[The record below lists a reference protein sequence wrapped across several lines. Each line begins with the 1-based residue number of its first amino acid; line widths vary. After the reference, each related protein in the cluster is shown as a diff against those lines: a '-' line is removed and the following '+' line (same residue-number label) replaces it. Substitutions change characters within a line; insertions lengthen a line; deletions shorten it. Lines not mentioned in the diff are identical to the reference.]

1 MVNSVVCCRQINK
14 HITCDFI
21 LLKTILNG
29 LDSAICPHGHCMT
42 SQIILLW
49 DNHQQDELN
58 RAGFDRLM
66 DDTEA
71 LMVFVLVPFLFN
83 ICPIMIN
90 LFNQTQAAPFFFYN
104 GLCIIAQRSTFE
116 AVLPLECTRPAHPL
130 GIPSTTSEPTIE
142 KHKFVRFT

>member
-1 MVNSVVCCRQINK
+1 MVNSVICYRQINK

-66 DDTEA
+66 EDTEA
-71 LMVFVLVPFLFN
+71 LMVYVLVPFLFN

-90 LFNQTQAAPFFFYN
+90 LFNQTQAASFFIMVY
-104 GLCIIAQRSTFE
+104 
-116 AVLPLECTRPAHPL
+116 V
-130 GIPSTTSEPTIE
+130 
-142 KHKFVRFT
+142 